1 VYDDSKRPPCSCARI
16 DATLIA
22 GPSPAHQGEFNVRWV
37 AGIFIAIAIAL
48 PGGAQAAP
56 PEKKLLDYYP
66 LTPGTKWTYD
76 VDPGNG
82 RKIRLT
88 NQIAR
93 IETIDG
99 KSLARLE
106 TVINGRVAM
115 TQHLLSTSEG
125 VLRCRLGEADVSPPL
140 CILKYP
146 FKEGETW
153 QAEQVIGHEQ
163 SKMSFKSGRHDELTL
178 TAAKYEAISVV
189 CEINMDGARLKNT
202 SWYAPDVGL
211 VRDTRDLGN
220 KTITMDLVTFEAG
233 K

>member
-1 VYDDSKRPPCSCARI
+1 M
-16 DATLIA
+16 
-22 GPSPAHQGEFNVRWV
+22 RWV

-48 PGGAQAAP
+48 PGGAQAP
-56 PEKKLLDYYP
+56 PAQNKLPDYYP
-66 LTPGTKWTYD
+66 LKPGTKWTYD
-76 VDPGNG
+76 LDPGNG
-82 RKIRLT
+82 RRIRVT

-99 KSLARLE
+99 KSMARLE
-106 TVINGRVAM
+106 TIINGRVAM

-125 VLRCRLGEADVSPPL
+125 VLRYRLGEADVSPPL

-163 SKMSFKSGRHDELTL
+163 SKMSFKSGRHEELT
-178 TAAKYEAISVV
+178 ASVAKYQAISVE
-189 CEINMDGARLKNT
+189 CEINADGAQLKNT
-202 SWYAPDVGL
+202 SWYAPDVGM
-211 VRDTRDLGN
+211 VKDTRAFGD
-220 KTITMDLVTFEAG
+220 KTITMDLVTFETD